1 MVKARYKFGFFCFF
15 FKVIELSIFMSWRE
29 RVNRENMDEYL
40 KEETIVGIIILRRMK
55 K

>member
-1 MVKARYKFGFFCFF
+1 MVKARHKFGFLCFL

-29 RVNRENMDEYL
+29 RANRENMDEHS
-40 KEETIVGIIILRRMK
+40 KEETIVGIITLRRMK